1 MESTQHSPA
10 RFTVIVPCYNEENGI
25 LGTLQMLRQH
35 LREAGPYELVVVN
48 DGSTDR
54 SGEVLRQAAA
64 DDATLRVIDHVVNR
78 GYGAALKTAIRH
90 CRTELIVITDA
101 DGTYPNER
109 IAELVDACQDIDM
122 VVGARVGA
130 DVQYPFIRRV
140 PKVFLRRYSSW
151 LARQNI
157 PDINSGLR
165 VFRRDIA
172 EKFIHILPNGFS
184 FTTTITLAM
193 LTNYYAVKFIPIGYK
208 ARIGKS
214 KIKPIR
220 DTLKFMQL
228 IVRTGMYFAPMRL
241 LMPPAG
247 LCFLAFLISIGFD
260 VYQKDLTEK
269 TMLLLM
275 VTLNL
280 TLVGLLG
287 DMIDKRSN
295 S

>member
-1 MESTQHSPA
+1 MESTTDTPA
-10 RFTVIVPCYNEENGI
+10 RFTVIVPCFNEENGI
-25 LGTLQMLRQH
+25 LGTVQALRQH
-35 LREAGPYELVVVN
+35 LANAGTYELIVVN
-48 DGSTDR
+48 DGSTDN
-54 SGEVLRQAAA
+54 SGEVLRQASAG
-64 DDATLRVIDHVVNR
+64 DASLRVIDHSTNR

-101 DGTYPNER
+101 DGTYPNDR
-109 IAELVDACQDIDM
+109 IAELVEACRDIDM
-122 VVGARVGA
+122 VVGARIGA

-165 VFRRDIA
+165 VFRRDVA

-193 LTNYYAVKFIPIGYK
+193 LTNYYAVRFIPIGYK

-220 DTLKFMQL
+220 DTIKFMQL
-228 IVRTGMYFAPMRL
+228 IIRTGMYFAPMRL

-247 LCFLAFLISIGFD
+247 LCFLGFLASFGLD
-260 VYQKDLTEK
+260 CYRRDLTER

-280 TLVGLLG
+280 TLAGLLG
-287 DMIDKRSN
+287 DMIDKRSE
-295 S
+295 